1 MAKTKYQDCVSI
13 AGVKACKKLQEY
25 EEQTTRKQLMAD
37 FDDEDD
43 LICKAKLAGVSWIKL
58 VSDLTKEILEQQ
70 TTLLLVEQAHLKA
83 EIETVRRQIEERGL
97 TVKSGSVEVDWRKL
111 LRTPPGMIW

>member
-1 MAKTKYQDCVSI
+1 MLPEEQCR
-13 AGVKACKKLQEY
+13 KLEAH
-25 EEQTTRKQLMAD
+25 ERQTTRKQLMAE

-83 EIETVRRQIEERGL
+83 EIAELKELAAKRNL
-97 TVKSGSVEVDWRKL
+97 TVKSDGQVEVDWRKL
-111 LRTPPGMIW
+111 LRQSNVPGDIW